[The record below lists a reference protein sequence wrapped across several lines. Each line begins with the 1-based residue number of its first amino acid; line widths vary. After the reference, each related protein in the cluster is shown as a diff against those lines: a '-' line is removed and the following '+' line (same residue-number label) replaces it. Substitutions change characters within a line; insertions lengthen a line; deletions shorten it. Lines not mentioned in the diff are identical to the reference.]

1 MIQQQLPAYPQSP
14 ADRVSVMPHIAPPDD
29 NGLQPDR
36 GEHDRLNR
44 AIDVTLGER
53 FPEEQGPRAQ
63 QRLAAVGEMAGG
75 IAHDFRNLLAIIE
88 SGLGLAEKSLEQPEK
103 VRTYIAAARE
113 GIDRG
118 VTLTSQL
125 LAFAKQQ
132 ELEARAGDV
141 NKLLTNLDL
150 LLKYSAGPGIRIVLK
165 LASDIP
171 NCLIDPSQF
180 DAAVLNLV
188 VNARDAMPHGGE
200 VQISTERWVAETS
213 VFGSPAPGAYVRVCV
228 KDSGQGMP
236 AEVVRKVFDPF
247 FTTKGEKGN
256 GLGLPHVHAFMRRVG
271 GHVSVTSEWGRGTTF
286 NLLFPSVEPGGP
298 AALPPLN
305 ADLGHGSL
313 LQR

>member
-1 MIQQQLPAYPQSP
+1 MTQQNFQAYPKSP
-14 ADRVSVMPHIAPPDD
+14 ARVSDMPHLAHPDD
-29 NGLQPDR
+29 NGPQPDR
-36 GEHDRLNR
+36 GEHDWLDR
-44 AIDVTLGER
+44 AFGER
-53 FPEEQGPRAQ
+53 SPAEQRARAT
-63 QRLAAVGEMAGG
+63 QRLAALGEMAGG
-75 IAHDFRNLLAIIE
+75 IAHDFRNLLTIIE
-88 SGLGLAEKSLEQPEK
+88 SGLRLAEKSMEQPEK
-103 VRTYIAAARE
+103 MRAYIAAARE
-113 GIDRG
+113 VIDRG
-118 VTLTSQL
+118 VTLTSEL

-132 ELEARAGDV
+132 ELGAHVEDV
-141 NKLLTNLDL
+141 NKLLRNLDL
-150 LLKYSAGPGIRIVLK
+150 LLKYSVGPGIRIVFE

-171 NCLIDPSQF
+171 NCLVEPSQF

-200 VQISTERWVAETS
+200 IWISTERWVAETAIS
-213 VFGSPAPGAYVRVCV
+213 GSPAPGAYVRVCV
-228 KDSGQGMP
+228 KDSGQGIP
-236 AEVVRKVFDPF
+236 AEVVRKIFDPF